1 MSRRTEPMETYP
13 SNTKI
18 NPIPPLRPTQG
29 RGAANLTAS
38 VPQGQTGR
46 TAAQR
51 NTGVPQRGQNARQS
65 YKPPTRGRPVQN
77 TGSQPWLRNYGRRGQ
92 SSGAS
97 GGTGSRGT
105 TGTTGGNPFRNANT
119 GAANLADMNE
129 IMGVS
134 SYTGDPEDV
143 AQDFLRQNG
152 VSSPEEYQKK
162 FFAEQAEKRQQ
173 REARRK
179 AQEERARQYSE
190 LYGDEEAAAEYMGL
204 RGGYTGEVDDLV
216 QAEWERNGV
225 SDAAGYRKVA
235 EYQWRNMAGGTVDT
249 LRNSANDLSY
259 RLQEGRAEQLAENDA
274 VRDAANGKGNY
285 EDLYRYYLAKYQE
298 ETKDFEPVKAVDWGE
313 AYNAETARMA
323 DEEGFNDY
331 VRRDGQLYRAVG
343 AMVPALTV
351 SAGAN
356 IAGAAFAAGGAYG
369 SARAAAE
376 VGKALSASL
385 TFSSASGSAY
395 EEAIANGMD
404 PEKAMQLATAAGAI
418 ELGTE
423 ALSSGFGSFAGRK
436 LGIGGAADGFL
447 EGIVGKLTD
456 DPYVRGALV
465 SVSGM
470 LGEGFEE

>member
-13 SNTKI
+13 SNTKT

-29 RGAANLTAS
+29 RGAANPTAS

-105 TGTTGGNPFRNANT
+105 AGTTGGNPFRNANT

-173 REARRK
+173 REARRR
-179 AQEERARQYSE
+179 AQEERAHS
-190 LYGDEEAAAEYMGL
+190 
-204 RGGYTGEVDDLV
+204 
-216 QAEWERNGV
+216 
-225 SDAAGYRKVA
+225 
-235 EYQWRNMAGGTVDT
+235 
-249 LRNSANDLSY
+249 
-259 RLQEGRAEQLAENDA
+259 
-274 VRDAANGKGNY
+274 
-285 EDLYRYYLAKYQE
+285 
-298 ETKDFEPVKAVDWGE
+298 
-313 AYNAETARMA
+313 
-323 DEEGFNDY
+323 
-331 VRRDGQLYRAVG
+331 
-343 AMVPALTV
+343 
-351 SAGAN
+351 
-356 IAGAAFAAGGAYG
+356 
-369 SARAAAE
+369 
-376 VGKALSASL
+376 
-385 TFSSASGSAY
+385 
-395 EEAIANGMD
+395 
-404 PEKAMQLATAAGAI
+404 
-418 ELGTE
+418 
-423 ALSSGFGSFAGRK
+423 
-436 LGIGGAADGFL
+436 
-447 EGIVGKLTD
+447 
-456 DPYVRGALV
+456 
-465 SVSGM
+465 
-470 LGEGFEE
+470 